1 MLVIK
6 WLSCNPKFDVLTS
19 PERNVTIAAAIS
31 FSKVGGFPMD
41 HEQRYCE
48 NIQEQQ
54 MRNSRRST
62 AWRKK
67 IKVLK
72 VDLNE
77 ISFRN
82 IVQQFSKSFP
92 AMD

>member
-1 MLVIK
+1 
-6 WLSCNPKFDVLTS
+6 
-19 PERNVTIAAAIS
+19 
-31 FSKVGGFPMD
+31 MD

-62 AWRKK
+62 AWQKK